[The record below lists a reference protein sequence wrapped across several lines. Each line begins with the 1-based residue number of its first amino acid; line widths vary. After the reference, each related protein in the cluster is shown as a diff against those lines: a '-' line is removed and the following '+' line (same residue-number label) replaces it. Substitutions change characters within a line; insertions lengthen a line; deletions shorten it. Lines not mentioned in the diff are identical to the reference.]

1 MLMLLSDVTH
11 FSYLSPF
18 RLQTKY
24 TLLLCPIFGVHYNKI
39 KEAGIEK
46 YFEEEDNTSHYAS

>member
-1 MLMLLSDVTH
+1 MLLSDITH

-24 TLLLCPIFGVHYNKI
+24 TLLLCPVFGVHYNKI

-46 YFEEEDNTSHYAS
+46 YFEEEDNTSHYAN